1 MTTSM
6 RNGEL
11 EQPRLERDILRKR
24 LLYTGCAI
32 ALLVVL
38 LSLLGYTRLLQLP
51 PLLLSSLRWLAAI
64 IFLAY
69 AVLRKSLTTWILVSM
84 LVGGL
89 FGYDF
94 PGVAL
99 NLRVLST
106 VFLRLVKTIIAPLIF
121 ATLIIGIA
129 GQGDLKKVGRMGI
142 RALVYFF
149 IVTTIALVIGA
160 AAINISQAGRGI
172 TLPTQTSGE
181 ELPQVKPIK
190 GSDIFLNAV
199 PENIAKSV
207 AENQMLQIVVFS
219 LLFGVALALLPE
231 ARRLPMYGWVE
242 SLAEVM
248 FKFTNLVMYFAPIGV
263 GAAIAYTVAHMGL
276 GILVNL
282 FKLLA
287 TLYLALAV
295 FLFAVL
301 LPIALFAHVNLKRF
315 VRYIAEPVSI
325 AFATTSSDA
334 ALPRALEQMEK
345 YGVPRRIV
353 SFVLPTGYTFNLA
366 GTTLY
371 LSLAC
376 IFVAQAAGMQLT
388 FEQQLLMLL
397 TLMLTTKGLAAVPRT
412 SLVVLLGTAT
422 TFGIP
427 LEPIFLI
434 IGIDHVMDMARTAVN
449 TIGNCLAT
457 IIIARWEGQLG
468 GTAEVASLSSP
479 AVQTEFETS
488 V

>member
-1 MTTSM
+1 
-6 RNGEL
+6 
-11 EQPRLERDILRKR
+11 
-24 LLYTGCAI
+24 
-32 ALLVVL
+32 
-38 LSLLGYTRLLQLP
+38 
-51 PLLLSSLRWLAAI
+51 
-64 IFLAY
+64 
-69 AVLRKSLTTWILVSM
+69 M
-84 LVGGL
+84 LVGAL
-89 FGYDF
+89 FGYEF

-99 NLRVLST
+99 NLRVLSQ
-106 VFLRLVKTIIAPLIF
+106 VFLKLVKTIIAPLIF
-121 ATLIIGIA
+121 ATLVIGIA
-129 GQGDLKKVGRMGI
+129 GQGDLRKVGRMGV
-142 RALVYFF
+142 RALAYFL

-160 AAINISQAGRGI
+160 VAINVSQAGSGI
-172 TLPTQTSGE
+172 SLPTQTNKE
-181 ELPQVKPIK
+181 DLPPVREIK
-190 GSDIFLNAV
+190 GSDIILNAV
-199 PENIAKSV
+199 PENIAKSI
-207 AENQMLQIVVFS
+207 AENQMLQIVLFS
-219 LLFGVALALLPE
+219 VLFGVALALLSE
-231 ARRLPMYGWVE
+231 SKRLPMYTWVE

-282 FKLLA
+282 IKLLA

-301 LPIALFAHVNLKRF
+301 LPIALFARVNLKRF
-315 VRYIAEPVSI
+315 IRTIAEPVSI

-334 ALPRALEQMEK
+334 ALPRAIEQMEK

-376 IFVAQAAGMQLT
+376 IFVAQAAGIQLT
-388 FEQQLLMLL
+388 FEQQVLMLL

-412 SLVVLLGTAT
+412 SLVVLLGTAA

-457 IIIARWEGQLG
+457 VVVARWEGEL
-468 GTAEVASLSSP
+468 AESTEALTPASV
-479 AVQTEFETS
+479 VQSESEFKAIPDGVIQSEP
-488 V
+488 